1 LSFDIVRATVLAL
14 IQGLTE
20 FLPVS
25 SSAHLILPSVLLGWP
40 DQGLSFDTAVH
51 LGTLCA
57 VVLYFRHY
65 LWQLATGSLQAVHA
79 KRMTDEAQ
87 QVLLL
92 AVATLPVVVLG
103 LFLKDYVEDTFR
115 SVKVIATTTVVF
127 GILLW
132 LADRRAAGNRL
143 GILNLSWK
151 VALVIGCAQVLA
163 LMPGV
168 SRSGVT
174 MTAALF
180 CGLSRVEAAR
190 FSFLLSIPVIAAAAG
205 LTVLELIGAPGV
217 NWLELG
223 YAVLVSALCAY
234 ACIHYFLRI
243 IGSMG
248 FLPFVIYRLL
258 LGVAL
263 WLWIV

>member
-1 LSFDIVRATVLAL
+1 VNFDIVRATVLAL

-40 DQGLSFDTAVH
+40 DQGLNFDTAVH

-57 VVLYFRHY
+57 VVWYFHQH
-65 LWQLATGSLQAVHA
+65 LLQLAAGSLRAIHT
-79 KRMTDEAQ
+79 KHMTDEAR
-87 QVLLL
+87 QVFLL

-103 LFLKDYVEDTFR
+103 LFLKDYEDTLR
-115 SVKVIATTTVVF
+115 SVKVIATTTIVF
-127 GILLW
+127 GVLLW
-132 LADRRAAGNRL
+132 LADRRARSNRI

-151 VALVIGCAQVLA
+151 IALMIGFAQVLA

-180 CGLSRVEAAR
+180 CGLNRMDAAR
-190 FSFLLSIPVIAAAAG
+190 FSFLLSIPVIAAAAS
-205 LTVLELIGAPGV
+205 LTVRDLLRASGV

-223 YAVLVSALCAY
+223 YAVVVSALCAY
-234 ACIHYFLRI
+234 GCIHYFLRI

-258 LGVAL
+258 LGAAL
-263 WLWIV
+263 WLWVV

>member
-25 SSAHLILPSVLLGWP
+25 SSAHLILPSVLFGWP

-57 VVLYFRHY
+57 VLLYFRQH
-65 LWQLATGSLQAVHA
+65 LWQLATGSLQAIGSR
-79 KRMTDEAQ
+79 RMTDEAQ
-87 QVLLL
+87 EVLLL
-92 AVATLPVVVLG
+92 AVATLPIVVLG
-103 LFLKDYVEDTFR
+103 LLLKDDVEDTFR
-115 SVKVIATTTVVF
+115 GVKVIATTTIVF

-132 LADRRAAGNRL
+132 LADRRAPGNRL
-143 GILNLSWK
+143 GILSLSWK
-151 VALVIGCAQVLA
+151 VALLIGFAQVLA

-180 CGLSRVEAAR
+180 CGLTRVDAAR
-190 FSFLLSIPVIAAAAG
+190 FSFLLSIPTIAGAGG
-205 LTVLELIGAPGV
+205 LTVVELLGVPGV
-217 NWLELG
+217 NWAELG
-223 YAVLVSALCAY
+223 YGIVVSALFAY
-234 ACIHYFLRI
+234 GCIHFFLRL

-258 LGVAL
+258 LGAAL
-263 WLWIV
+263 WLWVV

>member
-57 VVLYFRHY
+57 VVIYFRQH
-65 LWQLATGSLQAVHA
+65 LWQLATGSLEAVQT

-87 QVLLL
+87 QVFLL
-92 AVATLPVVVLG
+92 AVATLPIVVLG

-115 SVKVIATTTVVF
+115 SVKVIATTTIVF

-132 LADRRAAGNRL
+132 LADRRAAGNKLDIL
-143 GILNLSWK
+143 GLSWK
-151 VALVIGCAQVLA
+151 VALLIGCAQVLA

-174 MTAALF
+174 MTMALF
-180 CGLSRVEAAR
+180 CGLNRVDAAR

-205 LTVLELIGAPGV
+205 LTVLDLLDAPGV
-217 NWLELG
+217 NWDELG
-223 YAVLVSALCAY
+223 YAVAVSALCAY
-234 ACIHYFLRI
+234 GCIHFFLKA

-258 LGVAL
+258 LGTAL
-263 WLWIV
+263 WLWVV

>member
-1 LSFDIVRATVLAL
+1 MSFDIVRATVLAL

-25 SSAHLILPSVLLGWP
+25 SSAHLILPSVLFGWP

-57 VVLYFRHY
+57 VVLYFRAH
-65 LWQLATGSLQAVHA
+65 LWQLATGSLQALHT

-92 AVATLPVVVLG
+92 ALATLPVVLLG
-103 LFLKDYVEDTFR
+103 LLLKDYVESTFR
-115 SVKVIATTTVVF
+115 SVKVIATTTIVF
-127 GILLW
+127 GLLLW
-132 LADRRAAGNRL
+132 LADRRAQSARL
-143 GILNLSWK
+143 GMLNLSWK
-151 VALVIGCAQVLA
+151 IALVIGCAQVLA
-163 LMPGV
+163 LLPGV

-174 MTAALF
+174 MTVALF
-180 CGLSRVEAAR
+180 CGLNRIDAAR
-190 FSFLLSIPVIAAAAG
+190 FSFLLSIPVIAAAGA
-205 LTVLELIGAPGV
+205 LTVLELLGASGV

-223 YAVLVSALCAY
+223 YGALVSALCAY
-234 ACIHYFLRI
+234 GCIHFFLRL

-263 WLWIV
+263 WLWLV